1 MSFGPFDVRLV
12 TERLRVLELGDP
24 SAAGNPDAQLRK
36 VGVAA
41 DYAAVK
47 SLRDFPAPCVYV
59 LLARE
64 QFEPRAPTFGQ
75 RGQQVP
81 GVQSG
86 VVQIG
91 VVLAA
96 RNYREEGGA
105 QLTDEFQALLGSLR
119 SRLMGWVPDCPGA
132 KPLQLVQGDL
142 LQYDNATALWC
153 DVWMTKTNIGAE
165 AQ

>member
-12 TERLRVLELGDP
+12 VDRLRVLELGNPDA
-24 SAAGNPDAQLRK
+24 SGDPDAQLRK
-36 VGVAA
+36 IGMAA
-41 DYAAVK
+41 DYAAMK
-47 SLRDFPAPCVYV
+47 NLRDFPAPCVYV

-64 QFEPRAPTFGQ
+64 QFDPRPPTFGQ
-75 RGQQVP
+75 RGEQVP

-86 VVQIG
+86 TVQIG

-96 RNYREEGGA
+96 RNYRMEGGD
-105 QLTDEFQALLGSLR
+105 QLSDEFQALLAAVR

>member
-12 TERLRVLELGDP
+12 IERLRQTE
-24 SAAGNPDAQLRK
+24 PDAPVGDEADLRLRQL
-36 VGVAA
+36 GMAA

-47 SLRDFPAPCVYV
+47 SLRDFAAPCVYV

-64 QFEPRAPTFGQ
+64 QFDVRPPGFGE
-75 RGQQVP
+75 RGAQVP

-86 VVQIG
+86 TVQIG

-105 QLTDEFQALLGSLR
+105 QLSDEFQSLLGSIR
-119 SRLMGWVPDCPGA
+119 SRLAGWVPDCAGA

>member
-1 MSFGPFDVRLV
+1 MNFGPFDVRLV
-12 TERLRVLELGDP
+12 IERLRVLEQGSEQASDDQ
-24 SAAGNPDAQLRK
+24 AMQLRK
-36 VGVAA
+36 IGMAA

-64 QFEPRAPTFGQ
+64 QFDPRPPAFGQ
-75 RGQQVP
+75 RGQQIS
-81 GVQSG
+81 GAQSG
-86 VVQIG
+86 TVQIG

-105 QLTDEFQALLGSLR
+105 QLSDEFQALLGSLR

-132 KPLQLVQGDL
+132 KPLQIVQGDL